1 MKYSG
6 PRLISLSSLPLILL
20 VSAAFGQQSRPQTPT
35 EKPVDDVVR
44 VNTALVQTD
53 LAVVDKRGRFVEGLE
68 SEQFELG
75 VDARVQPIVS
85 NNKSWIR

>member
-6 PRLISLSSLPLILL
+6 PRLISLSSFPLILL
-20 VSAAFGQQSRPQTPT
+20 VSAAFGQQSRPTTPT

-53 LAVVDKRGRFVEGLE
+53 VTVE
-68 SEQFELG
+68 SEQFELR